1 MSNLASNFIMDCGT
15 PDEQLE
21 IHKSRV
27 EMATWTRKCQ
37 LPKSGRWL
45 SCHESAQE
53 HARAYSIEMSATC
66 ASDRQLQQQHH
77 SYCLAVGNVGNDR
90 VVPYLVGNK
99 PAHSQHIAAL
109 LNALEFWLFALVTE
123 SCKQWRPVTSARNAG
138 NEEHASRV
146 EAAHHLQLS
155 WLKMFASIL
164 LQVRQGQG
172 QDQQG
177 QARHVGRPG

>member
-1 MSNLASNFIMDCGT
+1 MDCGT

-21 IHKSRV
+21 IRESRV

-45 SCHESAQE
+45 SCHESDQE
-53 HARAYSIEMSATC
+53 HARAYSIEMFATC
-66 ASDRQLQQQHH
+66 ASDWQLQQQHH

-123 SCKQWRPVTSARNAG
+123 SCNNGDQSHQRVTQAMKNMRRVSKLPITCSPAG
-138 NEEHASRV
+138 
-146 EAAHHLQLS
+146 
-155 WLKMFASIL
+155 
-164 LQVRQGQG
+164 
-172 QDQQG
+172 
-177 QARHVGRPG
+177 